1 MSIGL
6 DGFLYTFFFFFF
18 CAKDYMLSASFVAK
32 IPSLYSYQN
41 SWPVGPMEIYEQNL
55 TELFFISIFT
65 SIFTMIEILIVS
77 S

>member
-1 MSIGL
+1 
-6 DGFLYTFFFFFF
+6 
-18 CAKDYMLSASFVAK
+18 
-32 IPSLYSYQN
+32 
-41 SWPVGPMEIYEQNL
+41 MEIYEQNL